1 MINVPAQSLCQLIP
15 KPLIPS
21 SRYTIQGY
29 IRLRHRHAH
38 SREFQWPRFPVPF
51 QIGKDGKSP
60 KFELKNK
67 EEKREE
73 KKEKKEAEKERSNRS
88 RWPTSTV
95 ESDNS
100 ADVNRPARLW
110 GRACNCMPARNW
122 FAFSV
127 TRKGKGGGGENPSAL
142 SRIYRQSGRLA
153 GGEGC

>member
-21 SRYTIQGY
+21 SRYTIQSY

-88 RWPTSTV
+88 RWA
-95 ESDNS
+95 NKHRRIRQQRRCQS
-100 ADVNRPARLW
+100 AGSIMGPRVQLYARP
-110 GRACNCMPARNW
+110 
-122 FAFSV
+122 
-127 TRKGKGGGGENPSAL
+127 
-142 SRIYRQSGRLA
+142 
-153 GGEGC
+153 